1 MSDRHF
7 AIIDPAAGISG
18 DMLLGA
24 LIALGAP
31 EDWLTGLPGRL
42 GLPEIGIDIEPVL
55 RCGITATKVT
65 VRLPGGES
73 EGPAEAFPDSHH
85 HNGNHHHHNHHH
97 LHDHHHHGAHRHVPE
112 LIDII
117 HKAKLSGLV
126 RDRSIAAFR
135 LLAEAEGRVHGVPA
149 EEVALHEVGAFDA
162 LVDIVGSIE
171 GFETLGVDRV
181 YHRPVVVGS
190 GWAHA
195 AHGVIPIPAPATA
208 LLLEGMD
215 IGPNGPV
222 HGEATTPTGAVLLR
236 VLSSGSLP
244 DRWRAERSG
253 WGAGGRD
260 PAEYPNALRVI
271 LAEAAPEAAEVV
283 TLATDLDDMSPE
295 YLEPLRQALGAAG
308 ALDVQVWSTQM
319 KKGRLGM
326 RLEVS
331 VPPGAADRVIEA
343 LFRHSTTTGV
353 RRWTAERVTLPRR
366 TVEVEAAAGV
376 PVRVKVVEGPGG
388 PRAKPEY
395 DDVDAAARRLG
406 RPAHEIAR
414 EVQALAQRLLAESAG
429 ERPLFPN
436 EDSE

>member
-1 MSDRHF
+1 
-7 AIIDPAAGISG
+7 
-18 DMLLGA
+18 
-24 LIALGAP
+24 
-31 EDWLTGLPGRL
+31 
-42 GLPEIGIDIEPVL
+42 
-55 RCGITATKVT
+55 
-65 VRLPGGES
+65 
-73 EGPAEAFPDSHH
+73 
-85 HNGNHHHHNHHH
+85 
-97 LHDHHHHGAHRHVPE
+97 
-112 LIDII
+112 
-117 HKAKLSGLV
+117 
-126 RDRSIAAFR
+126 
-135 LLAEAEGRVHGVPA
+135 
-149 EEVALHEVGAFDA
+149 
-162 LVDIVGSIE
+162 
-171 GFETLGVDRV
+171 
-181 YHRPVVVGS
+181 
-190 GWAHA
+190 
-195 AHGVIPIPAPATA
+195 
-208 LLLEGMD
+208 
-215 IGPNGPV
+215 
-222 HGEATTPTGAVLLR
+222 
-236 VLSSGSLP
+236 
-244 DRWRAERSG
+244 
-253 WGAGGRD
+253 
-260 PAEYPNALRVI
+260 VI